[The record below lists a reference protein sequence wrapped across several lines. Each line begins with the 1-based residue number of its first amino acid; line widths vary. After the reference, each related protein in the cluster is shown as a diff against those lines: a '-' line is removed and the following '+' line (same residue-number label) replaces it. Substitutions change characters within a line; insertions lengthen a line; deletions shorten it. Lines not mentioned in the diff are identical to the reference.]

1 MGSVVQGNNQ
11 GLYLEALFV
20 EGTVA
25 CHSEH
30 HRSMLVV
37 EQQLVWC
44 HNVVWYCATMWCAIM
59 QITCVGFL
67 LLLLLVCGSG

>member
-20 EGTVA
+20 AGTVA

-44 HNVVWYCATMWCAIM
+44 HNVVWYCATMWCSVVP
-59 QITCVGFL
+59 Q
-67 LLLLLVCGSG
+67 CGVQSRR

>member
-20 EGTVA
+20 VGTVA

-44 HNVVWYCATMWCAIM
+44 HNVVWYCATMW
-59 QITCVGFL
+59 
-67 LLLLLVCGSG
+67 